1 MPTGTENMARSAL
14 RRRLEALD
22 EQVVARLNGI
32 SRLVDLPAGQQII
45 IEGDPA
51 ASIYSVQ
58 HGVVSVFKLLPDGRR
73 QITGFLYPGDFLG
86 VTFNLGAVYGYSAET
101 VTHCS
106 LRAWPRGALERLSE
120 EAPGLRRLFM
130 AEIADEL
137 TEAQDRIL
145 MLAHR
150 SVEERV
156 ATFLLTM
163 ARHQAGA
170 TGKRIEVIEIPMR
183 WADIADYLGT
193 TAETVSR
200 TLSTFRDRHII
211 HTSKRSEI
219 GVLDWAALEAIT
231 GGDRSEEGEI
241 YR

>member
-1 MPTGTENMARSAL
+1 MPTGTENMTRSAL

-22 EQVVARLNGI
+22 DKTVARLNEI
-32 SRLVDLPAGQQII
+32 SRPVDLPAGQQII

-58 HGVVSVFKLLPDGRR
+58 QGVVSVFKLLPDGRR

-86 VTFNLGAVYGYSAET
+86 VTFNLGAVYGYGAET

-170 TGKRIEVIEIPMR
+170 TGTRIEVVEIPMR

-193 TAETVSR
+193 SAETISR

-211 HTSKRSEI
+211 HTGKRSEI
-219 GVLDWAALEAIT
+219 VVLDWAALEAIT
-231 GGDRSEEGEI
+231 GGDRPEEGEI